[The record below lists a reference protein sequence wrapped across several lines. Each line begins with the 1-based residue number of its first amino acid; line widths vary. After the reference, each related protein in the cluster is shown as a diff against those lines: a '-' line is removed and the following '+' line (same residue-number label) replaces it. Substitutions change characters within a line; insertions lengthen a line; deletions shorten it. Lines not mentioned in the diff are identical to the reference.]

1 MIPIQV
7 TLTRFTSSPVQTIEQ
22 AASQC
27 YQSEPTP
34 DGRIMKQC
42 YASGHESVLEH
53 VSFTWEISGV
63 SRALLAQ
70 LTRHRFVSFSVQS
83 QRYCDM
89 KNGTAVIPPMIAN
102 NPQALHLFFESM
114 SACAKAYSDLQELGI
129 PNEDARY
136 VLQNS
141 CTTSLT
147 CTMNLREFIHLCNE
161 RLCARAQWEIREL
174 VRKMV
179 DEVNT
184 ATDNAFA
191 DMLKPKCERDKNAP
205 MCPESKRQTCGRHPC
220 KADVYKAY
228 EHIKKEEKRDDH
240 QQEL

>member
-7 TLTRFTSSPVQTIEQ
+7 TLTRFTSFPVQALEQ

-27 YQSEPTP
+27 YQSEPPP

-53 VSFTWEISGV
+53 VSFAWEISGV

-70 LTRHRFVSFSVQS
+70 MTRHRFVSFSVQS

-89 KNGTAVIPPMIAN
+89 KNGTAVIPPTISN

-114 SACAKAYSDLQELGI
+114 SACFKAYSNLQKLEI

-141 CTTSLT
+141 CTASLT
-147 CTMNLREFIHLCNE
+147 CTMISVSSSICVMNACASELSGRFSQAACAIETRNE
-161 RLCARAQWEIREL
+161 
-174 VRKMV
+174 
-179 DEVNT
+179 
-184 ATDNAFA
+184 
-191 DMLKPKCERDKNAP
+191 
-205 MCPESKRQTCGRHPC
+205 
-220 KADVYKAY
+220 
-228 EHIKKEEKRDDH
+228 
-240 QQEL
+240 

>member
-1 MIPIQV
+1 
-7 TLTRFTSSPVQTIEQ
+7 
-22 AASQC
+22 
-27 YQSEPTP
+27 
-34 DGRIMKQC
+34 MKQC

-89 KNGTAVIPPMIAN
+89 KNGTVVIPPMISN

-161 RLCARAQWEIREL
+161 RLCVRAQWEIREL

-179 DEVNT
+179 DEVNA

-191 DMLKPKCERDKNAP
+191 DMLKPKCERDKNTP
-205 MCPESKRQTCGRHPC
+205 MCPESKQQTCGKHPR
-220 KADVYKAY
+220 KVDVYKAY
-228 EHIKKEEKRDDH
+228 ERIKKEEKRDDH
-240 QQEL
+240 KQEL

>member
-1 MIPIQV
+1 M
-7 TLTRFTSSPVQTIEQ
+7 
-22 AASQC
+22 
-27 YQSEPTP
+27 
-34 DGRIMKQC
+34 
-42 YASGHESVLEH
+42 EH

-89 KNGTAVIPPMIAN
+89 KNGTAVIPPMISN

-141 CTTSLT
+141 CATSLT

-179 DEVNT
+179 DEVND

-191 DMLKPKCERDKNAP
+191 DMLKPKCERDQNAP
-205 MCPESKRQTCGRHPC
+205 MCPESKRQSCGRHPR
-220 KADVYKAY
+220 KADVYKAWL
-228 EHIKKEEKRDDH
+228 RVPP
-240 QQEL
+240 